1 LGTQGTIGAGVVGA
15 ARDELLDKYFKLFRL
30 YFNLDRN
37 LLQVSANVLSFFRR
51 HQLTFDHRLQPSHR
65 HHRIGFASHV

>member
-1 LGTQGTIGAGVVGA
+1 M
-15 ARDELLDKYFKLFRL
+15 LDKYFKLFRL